1 MRKWYWGKE
10 EMEKQKFYITCT
22 HGKNIVVMQREGEI
36 LEYTAPNGT
45 ILQIGVA
52 KDDTYGVYSL
62 TEISTGCLIP
72 VKCYKYKKLV
82 LKQLTPNLLTKIAQ
96 SLELERNKKVASV
109 LKKYKERQEK

>member
-1 MRKWYWGKE
+1 
-10 EMEKQKFYITCT
+10 MEKQKFYITWT
-22 HGKNIVVMQREGEI
+22 HGKNIEVMQREGEI

-45 ILQIGVA
+45 ILQIGVT

-72 VKCYKYKKLV
+72 VKYYKYKKLV

-109 LKKYKERQEK
+109 LKEYKERQEK

>member
-1 MRKWYWGKE
+1 MKKH
-10 EMEKQKFYITCT
+10 KFYITCK
-22 HGKNIVVMQREGEI
+22 HGKGIEVMQREGEI

-72 VKCYKYKKLV
+72 VKGYKYKKLV
-82 LKQLTPNLLTKIAQ
+82 LKQLTPDLLTQIVQA
-96 SLELERNKKVASV
+96 LELARNKKVASV
-109 LKKYKERQEK
+109 LKKYKDGRKIKNDM